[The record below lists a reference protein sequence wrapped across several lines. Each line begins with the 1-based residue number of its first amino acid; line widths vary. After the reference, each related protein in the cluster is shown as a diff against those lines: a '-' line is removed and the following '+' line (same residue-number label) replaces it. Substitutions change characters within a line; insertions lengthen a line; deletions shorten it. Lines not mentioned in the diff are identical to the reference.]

1 MTFPE
6 RLASLMPLIY
16 PKFHTVT
23 DSFGH
28 EFVLL
33 CRESDVPIPAHFSV
47 LDRTEFEATRNLVR
61 VFERMT
67 EKDCPQALLTGEMLA
82 KNLLKELKNS
92 YPDKAFRVTL
102 EINPKAATCIRFHQI
117 WPGEEPFVSPDE
129 KQKSTEV
136 LVFKA

>member
-1 MTFPE
+1 
-6 RLASLMPLIY
+6 
-16 PKFHTVT
+16 
-23 DSFGH
+23 
-28 EFVLL
+28 
-33 CRESDVPIPAHFSV
+33 
-47 LDRTEFEATRNLVR
+47 
-61 VFERMT
+61 MT

-102 EINPKAATCIRFHQI
+102 EINPKAATCIRFHQL
-117 WPGEEPFVSPDE
+117 WPGEEPFISPDE